1 MFGITLA
8 TLTSP
13 LMKLSL
19 LLAAAFH
26 VNADPTSVSDGTML
40 LGGKPFFPW
49 GVYMQN
55 ATEDD
60 LAYVRSAGFS
70 TILSYKFGPTG
81 LPQDG
86 SMTEP

>member
-1 MFGITLA
+1 
-8 TLTSP
+8 
-13 LMKLSL
+13 MKLSL

-70 TILSYKFGPTG
+70 TILPGFPWSCMYV
-81 LPQDG
+81 
-86 SMTEP
+86 SCVRRAV